1 MCVLDAMYDYAGE
14 TNELLVVGNKSTAGI
29 FATYPSKHL
38 TLLNGFSDQ
47 VSIDAVLFNHIMR
60 CIFLFNEQEC
70 HIEQTINKQT
80 L

>member
-14 TNELLVVGNKSTAGI
+14 TNELLVIGNKSTAGI

-47 VSIDAVLFNHIMR
+47 VGIDAVLLMLY
-60 CIFLFNEQEC
+60 FLSLILKTHSLHCFVAF
-70 HIEQTINKQT
+70 IIT